1 MFKHYSII
9 SAWIIWGLR
18 AEWMLNTGT
27 EATKGW
33 LFCGDAARSR
43 VSQDRKNVFFWEIV
57 HIVLLNICRTV
68 VWLQQQLCAGRPLGF
83 VSNWRNLLE
92 LDRRFL
98 CCKTLTI
105 SQDRQNTYILRIL
118 FRLWSWKIA
127 GWPVLQL
134 QAMWGNWVFGLASS
148 GEVLSDHGEL
158 AKCWRFKALSRVDIF
173 GCLVRVYK
181 SLYAFHEKK

>member
-1 MFKHYSII
+1 
-9 SAWIIWGLR
+9 
-18 AEWMLNTGT
+18 MLNTR
-27 EATKGW
+27 ELKLRRDDSFAVMLQDLELLK
-33 LFCGDAARSR
+33 
-43 VSQDRKNVFFWEIV
+43 DRKNVFFWEIV

-68 VWLQQQLCAGRPLGF
+68 VWLQQQLFAGRPLGF

-134 QAMWGNWVFGLASS
+134 HAMCGNWVVGLASS

-158 AKCWRFKALSRVDIF
+158 AKCWRFKALSSVDILEIWSV
-173 GCLVRVYK
+173 CK
-181 SLYAFHEKK
+181 SLYASQEIKWPYPEGVSMTDW